1 MEILQDCFEKG
12 YIPVVSSVAAG
23 ENAEVYNINA
33 DFAASK
39 IAGKLKAEKLIL
51 MTNVMGLLEDEH
63 KPETLISVVK
73 TSEVARLKKDGII
86 KGGMIPKMDCCVD
99 AVRQGVKK
107 AHIING
113 LLLNSLLVEIFSD
126 DGIGTMII

>member
-1 MEILQDCFEKG
+1 MSEENTRLRKNTLSAED
-12 YIPVVSSVAAG
+12 SAAG
-23 ENAEVYNINA
+23 DESAGGRNVPPRGRNLPARGSNINA

-86 KGGMIPKMDCCVD
+86 KGGMIPKMDC
-99 AVRQGVKK
+99 
-107 AHIING
+107 
-113 LLLNSLLVEIFSD
+113 
-126 DGIGTMII
+126 

>member
-23 ENAEVYNINA
+23 ENGEVYNINA

>member
-1 MEILQDCFEKG
+1 MTGVQTCALPIL
-12 YIPVVSSVAAG
+12 
-23 ENAEVYNINA
+23 
-33 DFAASK
+33 
-39 IAGKLKAEKLIL
+39 
-51 MTNVMGLLEDEH
+51 
-63 KPETLISVVK
+63 K

>member
-1 MEILQDCFEKG
+1 
-12 YIPVVSSVAAG
+12 
-23 ENAEVYNINA
+23 
-33 DFAASK
+33 
-39 IAGKLKAEKLIL
+39 
-51 MTNVMGLLEDEH
+51 MGLLEDEH